1 MQTIETQIV
10 PATPAETNAPVVV
23 PSASREIK
31 TAKGTV
37 VGQEYHFELGD
48 TKALKEKIKSA
59 HPDWGNKRIS
69 REVAVL
75 RSDKMAASRLQADWF
90 VGLQYKQ
97 GNVAVV
103 AKDRKSGKSSL
114 HFESVKA
121 ALEFAAPAVDE
132 TAILN
137 AAAQK
142 LADKMGWTLEA
153 AIEALK

>member
-1 MQTIETQIV
+1 MQTIETQITA
-10 PATPAETNAPVVV
+10 PTATPVAATTR
-23 PSASREIK
+23 SIT
-31 TAKGTV
+31 TAKGNV
-37 VGQEYHFELGD
+37 VGTEYVFELGD

-75 RSDKMAASRLQADWF
+75 RADKMAASRLQADWF
-90 VGLQYKQ
+90 VGMQFSKGRIATL
-97 GNVAVV
+97 G
-103 AKDRKSGKSSL
+103 KDRKSGKSEL
-114 HFESVKA
+114 KFEDCSA
-121 ALEFAAPAVDE
+121 AFEVAVDE